1 MAKRSRIGDMVLG
14 GSVVVGGLAAVA
26 ATTGL
31 FAGSR
36 KTQPLSKVL
45 ESILDVIETAKAG
58 TQSGDAGDQDKLYT
72 MRQALDTIQNM
83 AKEARSNVAGNDIH
97 DMIAIIGAKEDDAV
111 SPDVEL
117 VRSIA
122 KKAKSNVVVEED
134 INDVIAKI
142 VKEDDAVPQEVDNS
156 LDTTCLSP
164 FIKFYE
170 VYGGAADRHID
181 DQNMLYQ
188 TVVNYPDKNGLETY
202 EMPKYFQEMPIVGD
216 GDCGFNAVAHC
227 SGIDNQKR
235 HNNMRYLLINSWCN
249 HPSQLI
255 SGTRADDIM
264 YSMLKTIVPGLWQM
278 QDQIKTRRIAPLI
291 SRYGDIFKAQGTAG
305 WDKAMQPIR
314 TWAKNN
320 FQSRFGKRPYG
331 VEKYPDDT
339 CMFWMAKYTGKAIF
353 VYGRHKDECALKAIY
368 PCIRYKSD
376 IPEIDWRFGTES
388 SADTT
393 PLCIVHGTCG
403 STEKRRMVWN
413 IGGDMQWYSS
423 GDDGAHYN
431 YLVPLGKEAYDD
443 AKANYNNNYVVF
455 QAVSLEKTRN
465 KV

>member
-1 MAKRSRIGDMVLG
+1 MVQHG
-14 GSVVVGGLAAVA
+14 
-26 ATTGL
+26 TDN
-31 FAGSR
+31 
-36 KTQPLSKVL
+36 KVKL
-45 ESILDVIETAKAG
+45 DHES
-58 TQSGDAGDQDKLYT
+58 
-72 MRQALDTIQNM
+72 
-83 AKEARSNVAGNDIH
+83 
-97 DMIAIIGAKEDDAV
+97 
-111 SPDVEL
+111 
-117 VRSIA
+117 
-122 KKAKSNVVVEED
+122 VVVEED
-134 INDVIAKI
+134 INNVI
-142 VKEDDAVPQEVDNS
+142 VNEDDAVPQEVDNS
-156 LDTTCLSP
+156 LDTTCLPP
-164 FIKFYE
+164 FIKFYQ
-170 VYGGAADRHID
+170 VYGGAAERHID

-188 TVVNYPDKNGLETY
+188 TVVNYQGEKILETY
-202 EMPKYFQEMPIVGD
+202 AMPAYFKEMPIVGD

-264 YSMLKTIVPGLWQM
+264 YSMLKTIVPGLWRE
-278 QDQIKTRRIAPLI
+278 QDQIKTEKIAPVI
-291 SRYGDIFKAQGTAG
+291 RKYGDIFKAQGTAD

-320 FQSRFGKRPYG
+320 FQCRFGRRPYG

-353 VYGRHKDECALKAIY
+353 VYGRHKDECVLKAIY

-393 PLCIVHGTCG
+393 PLCILHGTCG

-413 IGGDMQWYSS
+413 IGGDLQWYSS
-423 GDDGAHYN
+423 GKRDDGAHFN
-431 YLVPLGKEAYDD
+431 YLVPLDEEAYDD
-443 AKANYNNNYVVF
+443 AKSEYGRNFDKLNNNNYVVF
-455 QAVSLEKTRN
+455 QAVPLKKTRN

>member
-1 MAKRSRIGDMVLG
+1 M
-14 GSVVVGGLAAVA
+14 VVGGLAAVA

-31 FAGSR
+31 FAGGPKS
-36 KTQPLSKVL
+36 QQLDAVL
-45 ESILDVIETAKAG
+45 DSILDIVETANAG
-58 TQSGDAGDQDKLYT
+58 TQVGDVNDNEKLGH
-72 MRQALDTIQNM
+72 MKEALDSIQKI
-83 AKEARSNVAGNDIH
+83 AKKARSNVVANDMKGI
-97 DMIAIIGAKEDDAV
+97 IARIRAKEDDAV
-111 SPDVEL
+111 SPDVDL
-117 VRSIA
+117 VRPIA
-122 KKAKSNVVVEED
+122 KKAKSSVVVEED
-134 INDVIAKI
+134 INNVIANI
-142 VKEDDAVPQEVDNS
+142 VNEDDTVPQDVDNS

-164 FIKFYE
+164 FIKFYQ
-170 VYGGAADRHID
+170 VYGGAAERHID

-188 TVVNYPDKNGLETY
+188 TVVNYPDKQGLETY
-202 EMPKYFQEMPIVGD
+202 EMPEYFKEMPIVGD

-264 YSMLKTIVPGLWQM
+264 YSMLKTIVPGLWRM
-278 QDQIKTRRIAPLI
+278 QDQIKTEKIAPVI
-291 SRYGDIFKAQGTAG
+291 RKYGDIFKAQGTAD

-320 FQSRFGKRPYG
+320 FQSRFGRRPYG

-353 VYGRHKDECALKAIY
+353 VYGRNGDQCALKAIY

-393 PLCIVHGTCG
+393 PLCILHGTCG

-413 IGGDMQWYSS
+413 IGGDLQWYSY
-423 GDDGAHYN
+423 GKRDDGAHYN
-431 YLVPLGKEAYDD
+431 YLVPLGQEAYDD
-443 AKANYNNNYVVF
+443 AKSKYAKPNNNNYVVF
-455 QAVSLEKTRN
+455 KAVSMEKTRN